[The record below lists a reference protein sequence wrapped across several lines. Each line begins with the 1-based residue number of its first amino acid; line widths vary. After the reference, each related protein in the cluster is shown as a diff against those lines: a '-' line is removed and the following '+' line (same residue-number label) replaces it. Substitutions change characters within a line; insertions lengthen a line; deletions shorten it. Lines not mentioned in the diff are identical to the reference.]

1 MFYLFWGLLKSYYIF
16 QHGIHIQVGGWP
28 ARSGT
33 WFCAGILK
41 IDKWGYW
48 RMISPSYSSW
58 KRSGCPGNDVVSTRV
73 FSQQMPVSIGS
84 AHHRTLNCFNWF
96 QVCELCDC
104 QCRMD
109 ASHCNLVSP
118 ILTEQ
123 TRQKYWEV
131 KWHTLKSLNCC
142 KVKGTCSFDHPQVN
156 FGSTSISCG
165 WSDCPVILAHFWCGS
180 GKSTSPF
187 LFAIEFPNPRFLG
200 QFM

>member
-1 MFYLFWGLLKSYYIF
+1 
-16 QHGIHIQVGGWP
+16 
-28 ARSGT
+28 
-33 WFCAGILK
+33 
-41 IDKWGYW
+41 
-48 RMISPSYSSW
+48 MISPSYSSW

-84 AHHRTLNCFNWF
+84 ALHRTLNCFNWF

-123 TRQKYWEV
+123 TRQKYLEV

-180 GKSTSPF
+180 GKSTSPIVRNSISKPKISGSIYVTVQSF
-187 LFAIEFPNPRFLG
+187 QAWETKIWGEYPIKSPLWWLKSY
-200 QFM
+200 